1 MSVVQGSERA
11 LWVRW
16 VGANTLGETIGLGF
30 TAIVAVA
37 VASAGDTGRLA
48 LVVAAAAALVAAGA
62 VEGVAVGY
70 AQWRVLRGPL
80 ATLRA
85 RSWVLA
91 TVIGAVVAWTLGLVP
106 STLAGGA
113 GEGGAP
119 PVSAAVQYLLAAL
132 MGFVLGPVLGV
143 PQWRVLRRF
152 VPHAGRWVLANAA
165 AWAAGMPVIFL
176 AAGNVPPGAP
186 PWLIALA
193 VLGACAAAGALV
205 GAVHGVWLVWL
216 LRARAGAFRKS
227 SERGACPPTAGAR

>member
-1 MSVVQGSERA
+1 MQGPERA

-30 TAIVAVA
+30 TALVAVA
-37 VASAGDTGRLA
+37 VAGAGDTGRVS

-70 AQWRVLRGPL
+70 AQWRVLRDPL
-80 ATLRA
+80 AALRA

-91 TVIGAVVAWTLGLVP
+91 TVIGAVVAWTLGMVP
-106 STLAGGA
+106 STLAAGT
-113 GEGGAP
+113 GEGGVP
-119 PVSAAVQYLLAAL
+119 PFSDAVQYLLAAL
-132 MGFVLGPVLGV
+132 MGLVLGPVLGV

-152 VPHAGRWVLANAA
+152 VPRAGQWVLANAV

-176 AAGNVPPGAP
+176 AAGSVPAGAP
-186 PWLIALA
+186 LWLLAAA
-193 VLGACAAAGALV
+193 VLGACAAAGAVV

-216 LRARAGAFRKS
+216 LRARAG
-227 SERGACPPTAGAR
+227 TN